1 MSKTPDNAF
10 VIDLMQHELE
20 RLKFML
26 KSYFRTRNSK
36 IEKYIFYIIQKDL
49 NRLLSKAEF
58 RYAEKIYKLYLKHFR
73 SVFYHNIE
81 DKHFSENLLTG
92 NVLKTDKKMPDSIV
106 DEPDEDKYVFIKAKF
121 RLENVQFENVAV
133 TLNYGGMT
141 FIQYKH
147 IRALFERGQ
156 VELI

>member
-1 MSKTPDNAF
+1 MF
-10 VIDLMQHELE
+10 
-20 RLKFML
+20 LK
-26 KSYFRTRNSK
+26 N
-36 IEKYIFYIIQKDL
+36 
-49 NRLLSKAEF
+49 
-58 RYAEKIYKLYLKHFR
+58 
-73 SVFYHNIE
+73 
-81 DKHFSENLLTG
+81 
-92 NVLKTDKKMPDSIV
+92 IV